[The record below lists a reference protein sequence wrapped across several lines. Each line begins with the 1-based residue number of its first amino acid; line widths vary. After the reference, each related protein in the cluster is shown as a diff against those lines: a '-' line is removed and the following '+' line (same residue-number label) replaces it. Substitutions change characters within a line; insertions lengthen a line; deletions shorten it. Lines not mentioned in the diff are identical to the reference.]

1 MRNLFSIAA
10 ILGLLITGCGFPGV
24 FDGSDDKDILE
35 SNSSP
40 STTLLSVE
48 ITGGFA
54 GVQQLLAV
62 DETGRIVFTNDFF
75 PGATWTRQ
83 MTEQELDNFDELMR
97 DNNFFSL
104 ASEYIDSQVADAF
117 LYAIS
122 YSSKTV
128 RTDNFAAPQN
138 LRNIIAGIL
147 QLINATRF
155 SELELTLALSADEIR
170 SGGCVDMTLNVTN
183 AGQDAFTLH
192 FNDGQIF
199 DFLAL
204 TVQGEKDPVLVW
216 NWAHDKAFTAALW
229 DLTLQPGDSRSY
241 QVTWDGTNNAGDAMT
256 GEFIMRAELVSTPGG
271 SPEQK
276 TLAIRE

>member
-1 MRNLFSIAA
+1 MRPLFSIVA
-10 ILGLLITGCGFPGV
+10 ILGLLVTGCDFPGV
-24 FDGSDDKDILE
+24 FDGSDDKDTPA

-40 STTLLSVE
+40 AATLLSVA
-48 ITGGFA
+48 ITGGFS

-62 DETGRIVFTNDFF
+62 AETGRSVFTDDFF

-83 MTEQELDNFDELMR
+83 LPEQELDDLNKLMR
-97 DNNFFSL
+97 DNNFVSL
-104 ASEYIDSQVADAF
+104 ASEYIDPQVADAF
-117 LYAIS
+117 FYAIS

-138 LRNIIAGIL
+138 LKNIIAGIL

-170 SGGCVDMTLNVTN
+170 SGESVEMTLNVTN
-183 AGQDAFTLH
+183 AGQDALTLH

-204 TVQGEKDPVLVW
+204 TVQSEKDPVLVW

-276 TLAIRE
+276 TLTIHE